1 MVAGYTLTGSSGVMR
16 GDGAFVPVE
25 PANAD
30 WQAYLAWLAAGNT
43 PNPYVAPPPPPA
55 TCLLW
60 QLQAVM
66 TSAQWSAAQTA
77 ITNLNNP
84 TVAAFFSHP
93 GNSIPANSTTLIALG
108 EAIGLTVDQIAA
120 LVTQGSQVS
129 IP

>member
-1 MVAGYTLTGSSGVMR
+1 MARIHIVQADIDGQTYHNIDVRISGFINNQL
-16 GDGAFVPVE
+16 A
-25 PANAD
+25 
-30 WQAYLAWLAAGNT
+30 AWLAAGNT
-43 PNPYVAPPPPPA
+43 PNPYVAPPAPPA

-77 ITNLNNP
+77 IANLNNAA
-84 TVAAFFSHP
+84 VSAFFSHP

-108 EAIGLTVDQIAA
+108 EAIGLSADQIAA
-120 LVTQGSQVS
+120 LVAQGSQVS